1 MLQIQ
6 GKEIVWRLMELLAGN
21 NGDLLTHVLVA
32 VEAQAHLVLLSG
44 DPGCCL
50 RGFGTREALV
60 DGSLIKK
67 KVVVDFFFFSKVV

>member
-21 NGDLLTHVLVA
+21 NGDLGTHVLVA
-32 VEAQAHLVLLSG
+32 VEAVAQAHLVLLNG

-50 RGFGTREALV
+50 RGFSTRAAHV
-60 DGSLIKK
+60 DGSLKK
-67 KVVVDFFFFSKVV
+67 KAVVDFFFFQK